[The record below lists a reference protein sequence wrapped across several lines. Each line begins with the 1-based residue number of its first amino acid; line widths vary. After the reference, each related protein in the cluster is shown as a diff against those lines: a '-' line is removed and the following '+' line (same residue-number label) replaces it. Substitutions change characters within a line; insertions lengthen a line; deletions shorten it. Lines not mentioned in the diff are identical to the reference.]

1 VSGSDLSRLDLGD
14 DKVLLDKRGP
24 VAWLTLNRP
33 DKLNALDLES
43 VELIAR
49 FTADVNADPAVRA
62 LVVTGAGRAFCA
74 GGDLAAIRPLLA
86 DPGQFGDFLTR
97 WNDAFD
103 SLEQCRVPTIAAVD
117 GITFAGGL
125 ELTHVCDFVVLGD
138 DVTIGDQH
146 ANYGIFPAGGSI
158 QRLARIIGARRAKW
172 VVMSGAVIT
181 PRQALD
187 WGLANV
193 LCPADDVLPEATR
206 MAELLAAKSASLNW
220 EVKRG
225 LTEDLHL
232 SVREAMAAERPHA
245 LGHAMGADQRAG
257 IQAFAERAEPHF
269 LARQPGP
276 DEHPAQFPK

>member
-1 VSGSDLSRLDLGD
+1 MSAPG
-14 DKVLLDKRGP
+14 KVLLEKRGP

-43 VELIAR
+43 VELIAA
-49 FTADVNADPAVRA
+49 FTADVNADPQVRA
-62 LVVTGAGRAFCA
+62 LIVTGAGRAFCA
-74 GGDLAAIRPLLA
+74 GGDLAAIRPMLG
-86 DPGQFGDFLTR
+86 DPEQFDAFLTR

-103 SLEQCRVPTIAAVD
+103 ALEACRVPTIAAVH

-146 ANYGIFPAGGSI
+146 ANYGVFPAGGSI
-158 QRLARIIGARRAKW
+158 QRLARIVGARRAKW
-172 VVMSGAVIT
+172 LIMSGSLIT
-181 PRQALD
+181 PREALD
-187 WGLANV
+187 WGIANV
-193 LCPADDVLPEATR
+193 LCPADQVLAEAAR

-232 SVREAMAAERPHA
+232 SVREAMAVERPHA
-245 LGHAMGADQRAG
+245 LGHAMGGDQRAG
-257 IQAFAERAEPHF
+257 IAAFAERTEPRF
-269 LARQPGP
+269 LVRQPGP
-276 DEHPAQFPK
+276 DEHQAQFPK